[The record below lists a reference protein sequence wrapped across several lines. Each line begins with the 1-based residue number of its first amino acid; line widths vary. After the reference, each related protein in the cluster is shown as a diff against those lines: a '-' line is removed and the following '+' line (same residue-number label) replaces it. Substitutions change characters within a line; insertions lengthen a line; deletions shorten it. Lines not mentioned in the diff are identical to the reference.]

1 MKQLTQSQRSILAV
15 VFTALFL
22 ITGKAFVWKS
32 GKAAPVQPDSGSP
45 AAEVPQE
52 TAQTESI
59 PAVPGTTAFI
69 QAEVT
74 QTATQPF
81 VPIEQNTVI
90 TLTTTESDAALIPG
104 TTVSVTQLSST
115 TAVSSAAQTTQTTA
129 AAVTEPPAAP
139 TADFS
144 DALFIGDSRGLG
156 MALYAPI
163 DGATYFATVGLA
175 AYKIDTVTSEAPET
189 KGQTFQQVLTARTYG
204 KVYIILGINELGND
218 FNSTMQHYRD
228 LIQRI
233 QQAQPGA
240 VICLQGN
247 LHVAY
252 SRSAN
257 DAIVN
262 NSVINNFNSALADM
276 ADQKKIFYQDVNP
289 LFDDENGCLAAEYT
303 SDGTHPYAKHYDTWR
318 QYLLEHP
325 VK

>member
-1 MKQLTQSQRSILAV
+1 MNQLTQSQRSILAV
-15 VFTALFL
+15 VFTVLFL

-32 GKAAPVQPDSGSP
+32 GKAAPVQPDSASP

-52 TAQTESI
+52 TALSETI
-59 PAVPGTTAFI
+59 PDYAATTVFM
-69 QAEVT
+69 QAEMT
-74 QTATQPF
+74 QTSVQPL
-81 VPIEQNTVI
+81 VPIEQEPAAA
-90 TLTTTESDAALIPG
+90 LTTADTTAMLIPV
-104 TTVSVTQLSST
+104 TT
-115 TAVSSAAQTTQTTA
+115 VSSAALSSAAAVSSTALTTQTTA
-129 AAVTEPPAAP
+129 AAVTEASAASA
-139 TADFS
+139 ADFS

-189 KGQTFQQVLTARTYG
+189 KGQSFQQVLTARTYG

-228 LIQRI
+228 LLQRI

-240 VICLQGN
+240 LICLQAN

-262 NSVINNFNSALADM
+262 NSVINNFNSALAAM
-276 ADQKKIFYQDVNP
+276 ADQKTIFYQDVNP

-325 VK
+325 LK